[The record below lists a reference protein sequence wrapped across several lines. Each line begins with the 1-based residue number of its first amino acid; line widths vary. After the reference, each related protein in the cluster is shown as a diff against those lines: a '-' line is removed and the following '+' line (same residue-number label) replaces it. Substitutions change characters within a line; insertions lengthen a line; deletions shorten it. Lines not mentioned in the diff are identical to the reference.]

1 MAYVYDPI
9 NNTLIDDEDK
19 SLGNKFAV
27 LDPDLEKAIQ
37 ELNERFGP
45 GTVQQGTQ
53 GIPQPPIKIPQ
64 AIFEF
69 EERMKGRMA
78 EGGRI
83 NLQEG
88 TDILI
93 PKYPDLR
100 MFPPNLNEDQA
111 KAKAKILDKFKKDLK
126 KYLLKEI
133 KDFKK
138 IALPKEKYQLIE
150 NDIYRAMGYDINQGR
165 KPPKSLAKYVK
176 ETIKTL
182 PKDGRWE
189 LNTTGKGQLQ
199 TQAQADKGTPIPED
213 IKNNIRPFFR
223 KNYKTK
229 TIGQMATELSKV
241 QSGNKL
247 NAAVKENLLRYRNF
261 LIDKNVIKLKDIPK
275 GVGGLR
281 DSSPKSFAGYRAK
294 VTDLAKLLG
303 VTKDSRYFVTRGPN
317 KGKFSYANFDNELLK
332 FLNYNL
338 IKGSLSPDFPIEML
352 PSFEHTVGIGP
363 GKIIGEGDVL
373 RKVELQ
379 TKQYNFDPYK
389 GVSAKSKIFRDV
401 QAYLKT
407 AQKNFNAGNLDEAN
421 ESLKTVNSLYDLVSE
436 RFSLKRKDLP
446 KYVVDKKGIKE
457 INVKQVL
464 KPETVQKSFF
474 NFFKKVANQASDKTL
489 KQIQKV
495 QPSVAKVINLFKK
508 GKDTLAKDYI
518 KIRMPDVKGGQLFG
532 FAGYGPM
539 PTIELGDKVMQV
551 AKAAKPAAKALGTA
565 TLAVDPVFAALDF
578 SKAAGQGVSG
588 GEAASYTAQSFFQDL
603 INLPRTLEDLA
614 YTATEK
620 GTFKNFGEKENR
632 IFDYK
637 PKTFADDYLK
647 NIVEQTPKEVLEARK
662 AIIDFDTTV
671 RANMSMVDDID
682 IPESKAEIQAAKKNF
697 MDEKG
702 VDLSVLD
709 NLEEDKVKLPGTPS
723 LLESLIAPVTPDKTF
738 NQFLANGGRAGFSN
752 GGAAGADDNFLK
764 ELEFYFT
771 NEDAE
776 LPKMQTYKETM
787 NPVEI
792 LNDII
797 DPRNYPYYADVL
809 ARSGLRIGE
818 FGVRVL
824 PAVGKLVAD
833 TIQKG
838 PFKITGS
845 GKNNYV
851 QDYTDTLPSNIKGTG
866 IFSEFLENITP
877 TSLEKKVGIDKLIKA
892 EEQKQIER
900 GSTIGPKVFAD
911 TIGLGA
917 EVTAPIFPGLKL
929 LNSFAKARNLP
940 NDKATQKI
948 LEKEV
953 DKVLS
958 ERGMTRR
965 EFLQATGASATV
977 VMAKMLGLMDVVPKA
992 AKVAR
997 AAPIMDNTVEG
1008 MPAWFKDAVYVIER
1022 KGLLKSRGDIK
1033 GIEPDFFEITLD
1045 TKLGKKKVLMS
1056 KIDRSGEITLDWTTS
1071 YYDAEIP
1078 VTITYKPGQSGKQNF
1093 LSDPEF
1099 PQSVEKYD
1107 VEVEAPEF
1115 EYKTVDVESMGPE
1128 DTSFDSA
1135 INLDIKKEADA
1146 VVEALEDL
1154 GLGLTKKQKKDAA
1167 DNFRYYN
1174 EVELDESSVG
1184 PDTANPIDESDAYT
1198 FLDMIKR
1205 NKDK

>member
-1 MAYVYDPI
+1 MAYVFDPI

-27 LDPDLEKAIQ
+27 LDPDLEKVLQ

-45 GTVQQGTQ
+45 GTIQEGTQ
-53 GIPQPPIKIPQ
+53 GIPQPPIKTPQ

-78 EGGRI
+78 DGGRI

-100 MFPPNLNEDQA
+100 MFTQDQA
-111 KAKAKILDKFKKDLK
+111 KAKAKVINKFKNDLRK
-126 KYLLKEI
+126 FLLKEI

-138 IALPKEKYQLIE
+138 IALPKEKYQLTE
-150 NDIYRAMGYDINQGR
+150 NDIYRAMGYDTNQGR
-165 KPPKSLAKYVK
+165 KPPKSLTKYVK
-176 ETIKTL
+176 ETIETL

-199 TQAQADKGTPIPED
+199 TGTQADKGTPIPED

-247 NAAVKENLLRYRNF
+247 NAAVKENLIRYRNF
-261 LIDKNVIKLKDIPK
+261 LVDKNVIKLKDIPK
-275 GVGGLR
+275 GVGGFR

-407 AQKNFNAGNLDEAN
+407 AQKNLKAGNLDEAN
-421 ESLKTVNSLYDLVSE
+421 ESLRTVNKLYDVVAE

-446 KYVVDKKGIKE
+446 KYIIDKKGIKE

-474 NFFKKVANQASDKTL
+474 NFFKKVANQASEKTL
-489 KQIQKV
+489 KQIEKV

-518 KIRMPDVKGGQLFG
+518 KIRMPDVKGGQLFS

-551 AKAAKPAAKALGTA
+551 AKAVKPAAKALGTA

-578 SKAAGQGVSG
+578 SKATGQGVSG

-637 PKTFADDYLK
+637 PKTFADDFLK

-709 NLEEDKVKLPGTPS
+709 NLEEDKVKLPNTPS

-776 LPKMQTYKETM
+776 LPKLQTYKETM
-787 NPVEI
+787 NPVEV

-797 DPRNYPYYADVL
+797 DPRN
-809 ARSGLRIGE
+809 
-818 FGVRVL
+818 
-824 PAVGKLVAD
+824 
-833 TIQKG
+833 
-838 PFKITGS
+838 
-845 GKNNYV
+845 
-851 QDYTDTLPSNIKGTG
+851 
-866 IFSEFLENITP
+866 
-877 TSLEKKVGIDKLIKA
+877 
-892 EEQKQIER
+892 
-900 GSTIGPKVFAD
+900 
-911 TIGLGA
+911 
-917 EVTAPIFPGLKL
+917 
-929 LNSFAKARNLP
+929 
-940 NDKATQKI
+940 
-948 LEKEV
+948 
-953 DKVLS
+953 
-958 ERGMTRR
+958 
-965 EFLQATGASATV
+965 
-977 VMAKMLGLMDVVPKA
+977 
-992 AKVAR
+992 
-997 AAPIMDNTVEG
+997 
-1008 MPAWFKDAVYVIER
+1008 
-1022 KGLLKSRGDIK
+1022 
-1033 GIEPDFFEITLD
+1033 
-1045 TKLGKKKVLMS
+1045 
-1056 KIDRSGEITLDWTTS
+1056 
-1071 YYDAEIP
+1071 
-1078 VTITYKPGQSGKQNF
+1078 
-1093 LSDPEF
+1093 
-1099 PQSVEKYD
+1099 
-1107 VEVEAPEF
+1107 
-1115 EYKTVDVESMGPE
+1115 
-1128 DTSFDSA
+1128 
-1135 INLDIKKEADA
+1135 
-1146 VVEALEDL
+1146 
-1154 GLGLTKKQKKDAA
+1154 
-1167 DNFRYYN
+1167 
-1174 EVELDESSVG
+1174 
-1184 PDTANPIDESDAYT
+1184 
-1198 FLDMIKR
+1198 
-1205 NKDK
+1205 